1 MTESKTILLT
11 GATGY
16 VGGRLLGRFEAS
28 GRRVRC
34 LARNPAFLT
43 PRVGPNTEVVAGD
56 AFDRKSLEAA
66 LQGVDTA
73 FYLIHSMGSTG
84 AFETED
90 RSAAEN
96 FAAAARTAGVRRIVY
111 LGGLG
116 DRREVTSAHLRSRHE
131 VGDIL
136 RAGGVGVIELRASIV
151 IGTGSLSFEMIRAL
165 VERLPIMITPKWVSV
180 EAQPIAIADLLDYLE
195 QSIDL
200 PGSDSRTFEIGGR
213 DRVSYGDLMREY
225 ARQRGLRRWM
235 IRVPVLTPRLSS
247 LWLGLVTPLYARV
260 GRKLV
265 DSICHPTVVID
276 DAALAAFAVRPR
288 GMAEAIGDALAR
300 EDGALASPS
309 WFDAMSSAG
318 PAPAWGGV
326 RFGSRLVDQ
335 REVWVPVEP
344 ARAFAPA
351 RRIGGKRGWYYAQF
365 LWKIRGY
372 VDLLIGGVGMR
383 RGRRDPESLVVGD
396 VVDWWRV
403 EVFEPDRRLVLF
415 AEMRLPGRAWL
426 EFSVEARDG
435 GAVLR
440 QRAVF
445 DPVGVGG
452 LLYWYG
458 IYPLHQV
465 VFAGMLREMARAAVE
480 DDYAA
485 QGAEPSRRRRDEP

>member
-1 MTESKTILLT
+1 
-11 GATGY
+11 
-16 VGGRLLGRFEAS
+16 
-28 GRRVRC
+28 
-34 LARNPAFLT
+34 
-43 PRVGPNTEVVAGD
+43 
-56 AFDRKSLEAA
+56 
-66 LQGVDTA
+66 
-73 FYLIHSMGSTG
+73 
-84 AFETED
+84 
-90 RSAAEN
+90 
-96 FAAAARTAGVRRIVY
+96 
-111 LGGLG
+111 
-116 DRREVTSAHLRSRHE
+116 
-131 VGDIL
+131 
-136 RAGGVGVIELRASIV
+136 
-151 IGTGSLSFEMIRAL
+151 MIRTL

-200 PGSDSRTFEIGGR
+200 PGSDSRIFEIGGR

-265 DSICHPTVVID
+265 DSICHPTVVTD
-276 DAALAAFAVRPR
+276 DAALAAFPVRPR
-288 GMAEAIGDALAR
+288 GMAAAIADALAR

-372 VDLLIGGVGMR
+372 VDLLVGGVGMR

-426 EFSVEARDG
+426 EFAVEPRDG
-435 GAVLR
+435 GTVLR

-445 DPVGVGG
+445 DPVGVAG

-480 DDYAA
+480 DDRSAEAA
-485 QGAEPSRRRRDEP
+485 DPSRRRRDER